1 MNFVPTLAGFAW
13 PALLLAA
20 PLPWLVRWLLPGAR
34 ISAATLRMPGAA
46 DVPAAPRRPT
56 RARSAGRVHPLAWL
70 AWLLLCIA
78 AARPQQLGA
87 PVTPPASG
95 RDLMLALDLSG
106 SMGEPDMELAG
117 QPVERL
123 TAAKAVLSDFL
134 DRRLGD
140 RVSLLVFGQ
149 RAYAVTPLTLDRESV
164 REQLAGSVVGLV
176 GQETAIGDAL
186 GLAVKRLRAQEAGQR
201 VVILLTDG
209 VNTAGTLTPERAAE
223 LARDAG
229 VRVHTIA
236 FGGTGELKV
245 FGFALPL
252 PGGGQDIDEAA
263 LRKIATRTGG
273 QFFRARDSDE
283 LAGIYSEIDR
293 LEPVKRPG
301 RAVRPVIER
310 YPVPLAAGLVAMLL
324 LSLRRRGAR

>member
-56 RARSAGRVHPLAWL
+56 SARSAGRVHPPAGPG
-70 AWLLLCIA
+70 
-78 AARPQQLGA
+78 RPPPFPPPRPPPQPRPPG
-87 PVTPPASG
+87 PPPASG

-186 GLAVKRLRAQEAGQR
+186 GLAVKRLRAQDAGPR
-201 VVILLTDG
+201 VVILLTGG
-209 VNTAGTLTPERAAE
+209 VNTAR
-223 LARDAG
+223 
-229 VRVHTIA
+229 
-236 FGGTGELKV
+236 
-245 FGFALPL
+245 
-252 PGGGQDIDEAA
+252 
-263 LRKIATRTGG
+263 
-273 QFFRARDSDE
+273 
-283 LAGIYSEIDR
+283 
-293 LEPVKRPG
+293 
-301 RAVRPVIER
+301 
-310 YPVPLAAGLVAMLL
+310 
-324 LSLRRRGAR
+324 